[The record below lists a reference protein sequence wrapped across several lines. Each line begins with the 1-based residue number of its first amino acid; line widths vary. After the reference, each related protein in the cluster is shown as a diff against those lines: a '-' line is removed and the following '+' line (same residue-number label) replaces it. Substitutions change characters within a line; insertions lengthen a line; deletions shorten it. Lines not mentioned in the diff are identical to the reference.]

1 MDITQDSQQ
10 QFKGGL
16 GQFQARYADI
26 KSTYFEYEGETMEE
40 LEKKISKG
48 VDKVEN
54 TIIMFIIIP
63 IAFIAMAYVVKGLIH
78 LFEEMQ
84 RQGK

>member
-1 MDITQDSQQ
+1 MDVLQFAKE
-10 QFKGGL
+10 QFKGSL
-16 GQFQARYADI
+16 GQFQVQYADI

-40 LEKKISKG
+40 LEKKVSKG
-48 VDKVEN
+48 VWKVH
-54 TIIMFIIIP
+54 ILVFLFWIP
-63 IAFIAMAYVVKGLIH
+63 ISLVSMALIVKIMVY